1 MGKYR
6 VNIKY
11 NTERDML
18 IIERLEKQ
26 ENKQDYIRRLI
37 LSDIAADQ
45 LSGLFKIEDR
55 AHNDEFRRKCEYWE
69 EHCKAIEDRD
79 NEDVCKDCYY
89 SIDGTCTL
97 DDIEYGGLENA

>member
-55 AHNDEFRRKCEYWE
+55 DHNDEFRRKCEYWE
-69 EHCKAIEDRD
+69 EHCLAIVDPGIELPC
-79 NEDVCKDCYY
+79 NECPYHT
-89 SIDGTCTL
+89 I
-97 DDIEYGGLENA
+97 YGCRLEAKREEENR